1 MSSPLLGPRVP
12 LSPLLTFWEPL
23 LVAWSVPWIVFWI
36 CLDSE
41 TLQFYFIYIVPNH
54 ISSHL
59 KTHYSTT
66 PTITWPLMN
75 KHLVPNLQQSQSQGG
90 AASDGI
96 KDMLCK
102 SGRDGLLLMIKCKA
116 VYKKRKKKKK
126 TFSIQRKLPAEYCSW
141 LKGGFR
147 VKWQILPFFLQT
159 EWDLLN

>member
-1 MSSPLLGPRVP
+1 
-12 LSPLLTFWEPL
+12 
-23 LVAWSVPWIVFWI
+23 
-36 CLDSE
+36 
-41 TLQFYFIYIVPNH
+41 
-54 ISSHL
+54 
-59 KTHYSTT
+59 
-66 PTITWPLMN
+66 MN

-141 LKGGFR
+141 LKGG
-147 VKWQILPFFLQT
+147 VQGQVTNITFFSPDWMRSSKLVRQRF
-159 EWDLLN
+159 LFKLCVC